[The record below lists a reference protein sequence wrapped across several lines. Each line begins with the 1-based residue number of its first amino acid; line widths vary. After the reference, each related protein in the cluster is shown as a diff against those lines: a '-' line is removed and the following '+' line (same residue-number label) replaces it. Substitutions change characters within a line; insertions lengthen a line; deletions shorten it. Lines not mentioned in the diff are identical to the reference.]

1 MIKLPIPSV
10 SILAATL
17 MLAAAVAQA
26 QGNPQSP
33 QGQQPQDDVRGRM
46 EARRQQMLQARPQSP
61 ANSPVATPSTAGV
74 PSTLPATA
82 PTTLPAA
89 NNALSAGMA
98 AAPNT
103 VASAPTTPPHHAD
116 VTYAAGLLNVRA
128 DNSSLNQILR
138 TISRLT
144 GMKITGGVADER
156 VYGNYGPATPPTILA
171 TLLDG
176 TGSNMLMRESSAT
189 GTPTELVLTPRGGG
203 ATPPSPDSSVYA
215 EEPPAPPPPV
225 QSASPA
231 ASQAQA
237 TQSGGPVPAGN
248 NGPVSGPQPI
258 PQPMNNVNGSPTNT
272 DATAS
277 SMPTTNSVPLDTVA
291 TPSTTPSTAGIVDAP
306 NPPPP
311 GSTTSPNP
319 GNVATPEQI
328 YQQLKALQQAQQ
340 QKPAATPQ

>member
-1 MIKLPIPSV
+1 MIKLPIPSA

-17 MLAAAVAQA
+17 MLAAAVAEA

-33 QGQQPQDDVRGRM
+33 QGQQPQNDMRARM
-46 EARRQQMLQARPQSP
+46 EARHQQMLQAHPPATSP
-61 ANSPVATPSTAGV
+61 ANSPVATPSSAGV
-74 PSTLPATA
+74 PSTLPPTA
-82 PTTLPAA
+82 PTTPSTA

-98 AAPNT
+98 AAPNS

-176 TGSNMLMRESSAT
+176 TGSNMLMRESSST
-189 GTPTELVLTPRGGG
+189 GTPTELILTPRSGGV
-203 ATPPSPDSSVYA
+203 TPPSPDSSVYA
-215 EEPPAPPPPV
+215 EEPPAPPPV
-225 QSASPA
+225 QHASPA
-231 ASQAQA
+231 TSQAA
-237 TQSGGPVPAGN
+237 QSGGPVPAGN

-258 PQPMNNVNGSPTNT
+258 PQPLNNVNGSPTNT
-272 DATAS
+272 DPTAS
-277 SMPTTNSVPLDTVA
+277 TMPTTNSVPLDTVA